1 MDFEAVLKILV
12 AVAAAVAIPVGAY
25 AAIVATRAIWVKG
38 VPAEGGTPSEARL
51 AELEARV
58 MELEAERAH
67 VAELEERLDFAERLL
82 AQGQASGLLPR
93 GGEGE
98 RR

>member
-1 MDFEAVLKILV
+1 MDFETVLKVLV

-38 VPAEGGTPSEARL
+38 EPGKLGSEELQMLHQRVT
-51 AELEARV
+51 ELEDK
-58 MELEAERAH
+58 LAH

-82 AQGQASGLLPR
+82 AQRHDAVLPR
-93 GGEGE
+93 GEG
-98 RR
+98 